1 MSTYIEDVEDG
12 DDATETT
19 RLVPGETTREMHN
32 DNISPAT
39 KFVPVKKYKDYDGL
53 IYLSVLTILLCFPL
67 GLAALL
73 MALKAHEDAKKGYN
87 VRAKKKAWITYLI
100 IAAAIVVDM
109 IVVVAVV
116 AATVS

>member
-1 MSTYIEDVEDG
+1 M
-12 DDATETT
+12 
-19 RLVPGETTREMHN
+19 LVH
-32 DNISPAT
+32 
-39 KFVPVKKYKDYDGL
+39 
-53 IYLSVLTILLCFPL
+53 PL
-67 GLAALL
+67 Q
-73 MALKAHEDAKKGYN
+73 AHEDAKKGYN